1 MHSRKAVP
9 IIDLMNA
16 ANMEL
21 IRLDFKSSTLS
32 RHSKEFRNFSNFCRE
47 NEITAYDTETGPQ
60 YFQYRYGLDI
70 GDPTAKLTKQQLDTR
85 CSIRFLDDIFQFGY
99 ALRYS
104 HHDYTVPRQYIGLLE
119 EYLAWCHRNK
129 SSAGTIRVKRTKMRQ
144 FFCFLDGRGIELSE
158 LTAADISE
166 FMTTLCRY
174 HRATIHVFSSVL
186 RDFFRYL
193 HENGISD
200 DDLSPSVPR
209 PKIYV
214 EENIPE
220 TWSPEE
226 VRQLLSVID
235 RSNAIGKRDYA
246 MLLLAI
252 LLGMRAGD
260 ICALKFKNLDW
271 HQKLITYTQQKT
283 QKVNTLP
290 LLPVI
295 GDAIIDY
302 LKNGRLDS
310 ECDNVFIRHIH
321 PYGEFQSST
330 SLSENLKR
338 YMKYAGMTVSPVPPA
353 QYLTPEKLK
362 HLLSMPDTSTAK
374 GRRHLVLLTVLYDT
388 AARVSE
394 LVDICM
400 RDVRL
405 DFPAVITLHGK
416 GGKIRTVPL
425 MKQTTELLRSYF
437 AENHIDVRRNPDM
450 PLFWNGSR
458 HKLTRSG
465 ITYIVRKYAD
475 MAQET
480 DTGIPTKISPH
491 VFRHTKAMH
500 MVQANVNPV
509 FIKDYLGHAD
519 ISTTE
524 VYARADNEAKRAAL
538 EKATAHLDLPK
549 ASHWEQDTELI
560 EWLSSLG

>member
-1 MHSRKAVP
+1 MHDKKSVP
-9 IIDLMNA
+9 IADLMDA
-16 ANMEL
+16 AKMEL

-32 RHSKEFRNFSNFCRE
+32 RHSKEFRNFSNDCKE
-47 NEITAYDTETGPQ
+47 NKIYTYDSETGSQ
-60 YFQYRYGLDI
+60 YFQRCYGLDI
-70 GDPTAKLTKQQLDTR
+70 GDSTVKLTKQQLDTR

-104 HHDYTVPRQYIGLLE
+104 HHDYSVPVKYVSSLE
-119 EYLAWCHRNK
+119 EYLAWCQRNNG
-129 SSAGTIRVKRTKMRQ
+129 SAGTIRVKRTKMRH
-144 FFCFLDGRGIELSE
+144 FFCFLDGRGIEISD

-174 HRATIHVFSSVL
+174 HRATIHVYSSVL

-193 HENGISD
+193 YENGTLEN
-200 DDLSPSVPR
+200 DLSQSVPR

-220 TWSPEE
+220 TWNPEE

-295 GDAIIDY
+295 GEAIIDY

-310 ECDNVFIRHIH
+310 DCDNVFIRHIH

-338 YMKYAGMTVSPVPPA
+338 YMKCAGMTV
-353 QYLTPEKLK
+353 KK
-362 HLLSMPDTSTAK
+362 RKTAHSL
-374 GRRHLVLLTVLYDT
+374 RHTLASSLLYDGT
-388 AARVSE
+388 
-394 LVDICM
+394 
-400 RDVRL
+400 
-405 DFPAVITLHGK
+405 
-416 GGKIRTVPL
+416 PL
-425 MKQTTELLRSYF
+425 MT
-437 AENHIDVRRNPDM
+437 
-450 PLFWNGSR
+450 
-458 HKLTRSG
+458 
-465 ITYIVRKYAD
+465 
-475 MAQET
+475 
-480 DTGIPTKISPH
+480 IS
-491 VFRHTKAMH
+491 
-500 MVQANVNPV
+500 N
-509 FIKDYLGHAD
+509 ILGHN
-519 ISTTE
+519 SPKTTS
-524 VYARADNEAKRAAL
+524 VYTKV
-538 EKATAHLDLPK
+538 DLPALRK
-549 ASHWEQDTELI
+549 CALSYGERRELI
-560 EWLSSLG
+560 

>member
-1 MHSRKAVP
+1 MHSRKTVP
-9 IIDLMNA
+9 IPDLMSA

-32 RHSKEFRNFSNFCRE
+32 RHSKEFRSFSNYCRE
-47 NEITAYDTETGPQ
+47 NEITAYDAEPGPQ
-60 YFQYRYGLDI
+60 YFQHCYGLDI
-70 GDPTAKLTKQQLDTR
+70 GNSTAKLTKQQLDTR

-104 HHDYTVPRQYIGLLE
+104 HHDYTVPRQYVDLLE
-119 EYLAWCHRNK
+119 EYLAWCHRNN
-129 SSAGTIRVKRTKMRQ
+129 SSDGTIRVKRTKIRQ
-144 FFCFLDGRGIELSE
+144 FFCFLDGRGIELSD
-158 LTAADISE
+158 LTAAEISD

-193 HENGISD
+193 HENGILD
-200 DDLSPSVPR
+200 DDLSSSVPR
-209 PKIYV
+209 PKIYI

-220 TWSPEE
+220 TWAPEE

-310 ECDNVFIRHIH
+310 DCDNVFIRHIH

-330 SLSENLKR
+330 TLSENLKR
-338 YMKYAGMTVSPVPPA
+338 YMKYAGMTVKKRKAAHS
-353 QYLTPEKLK
+353 L
-362 HLLSMPDTSTAK
+362 
-374 GRRHLVLLTVLYDT
+374 RHTLASSLLYDGT
-388 AARVSE
+388 
-394 LVDICM
+394 
-400 RDVRL
+400 
-405 DFPAVITLHGK
+405 
-416 GGKIRTVPL
+416 PL
-425 MKQTTELLRSYF
+425 MT
-437 AENHIDVRRNPDM
+437 
-450 PLFWNGSR
+450 
-458 HKLTRSG
+458 
-465 ITYIVRKYAD
+465 
-475 MAQET
+475 
-480 DTGIPTKISPH
+480 IS
-491 VFRHTKAMH
+491 
-500 MVQANVNPV
+500 N
-509 FIKDYLGHAD
+509 ILGHN
-519 ISTTE
+519 SPKTTS
-524 VYARADNEAKRAAL
+524 VYTKV
-538 EKATAHLDLPK
+538 DLPALRK
-549 ASHWEQDTELI
+549 CALSYGERRELI
-560 EWLSSLG
+560 